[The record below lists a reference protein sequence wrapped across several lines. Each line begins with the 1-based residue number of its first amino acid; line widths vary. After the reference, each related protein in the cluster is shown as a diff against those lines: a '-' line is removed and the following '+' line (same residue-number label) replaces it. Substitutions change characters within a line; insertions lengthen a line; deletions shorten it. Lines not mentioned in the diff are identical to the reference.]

1 MKRNNDSFYFQG
13 ELHIIFL
20 FCIIAQID
28 LFIIL
33 VFLRVPEVMFNI
45 IKKNSKKKDKN
56 AKRRYRIIK

>member
-20 FCIIAQID
+20 FCITDQID

-33 VFLRVPEVMFNI
+33 VFLRVPELMFNV
-45 IKKNSKKKDKN
+45 IKRIEKEGQKCKKK
-56 AKRRYRIIK
+56 I